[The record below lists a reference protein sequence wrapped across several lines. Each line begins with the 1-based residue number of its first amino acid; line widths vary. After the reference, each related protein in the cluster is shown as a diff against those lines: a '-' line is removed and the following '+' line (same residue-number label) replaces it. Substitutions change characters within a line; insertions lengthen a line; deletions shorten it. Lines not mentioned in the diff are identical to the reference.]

1 MAMVGETRRLLRVRD
16 RKGARFKR
24 DGYGKKKQLSSSW
37 RRPRGNHNKQRLQK
51 KAKGPLPTPG
61 YGSPLAVRNM
71 HPSGYMDVLVF
82 TASEL
87 GALDPAVHAVRIG
100 GTVGMKKRL
109 DIQEKAA
116 GAGFKVL
123 NLKTRLEPL
132 DEAAS
137 DDAGEGEAEES
148 D

>member
-24 DGYGKKKQLSSSW
+24 DGFGKKKQISSSW

-61 YGSPLAVRNM
+61 YGSPIAVRNL
-71 HPSGYMDVLVF
+71 HPSGYADILVF
-82 TASEL
+82 TPADI

-109 DIQEKAA
+109 DIQQKAEEAGFRVLNIRAAPVKAA
-116 GAGFKVL
+116 VPE
-123 NLKTRLEPL
+123 TSE
-132 DEAAS
+132 ETEEE
-137 DDAGEGEAEES
+137 DD

>member
-24 DGYGKKKQLSSSW
+24 DGYGKKRQLSSSW

-61 YGSPLAVRNM
+61 YGSPLAVRNL
-71 HPSGYMDVLVF
+71 HPSGFADILVF
-82 TASEL
+82 TPAEL

-109 DIQEKAA
+109 VIQEQATN
-116 GAGFKVL
+116 AGFRIL
-123 NLKTRLEPL
+123 NLKTQQEPV
-132 DEAAS
+132 EPEVS
-137 DDAGEGEAEES
+137 EAETEE
-148 D
+148 DGEDD